1 MSVVGFD
8 IGNENCVIAVAK
20 ERGIDVLLNDE
31 SKRENPAV
39 VSFGEKQRF
48 IGCAGAASATMHPK
62 STISQVKRLIG
73 RTYSE
78 PTVQDDLR
86 LLPFETSEGPDGG
99 ILIHLQYLDEKQT
112 FTPIQILAML
122 LAHLKQ
128 ITEKDLEM
136 QITNCVI
143 GIPSYFTALQRHAY
157 LHAAEIA
164 GLKPLRLMHDCT
176 AIGLGYGIYKTEF
189 PSKGPANV
197 VFVDVGHS
205 DTQVAVV
212 SFEPGHMK
220 VLSHAFDSN
229 LGGRD
234 FDEVLFRHFAA
245 QFRQQYNIDV
255 YSSARASIRLRASCE
270 KLKKVLSAN
279 PEAPL
284 NIECLMEEKDV
295 KGHIKRDE
303 FEKLASSLL
312 ERISIPCRKALH
324 DSGLTVE
331 KIHTVELVGS
341 GSRIPAITKILTS
354 LFRKEPS
361 RTLNASECVAR
372 GCAVQCAMLS
382 PIFRV
387 REYEVQ
393 DCFPF
398 SISFASDEGPVC
410 SLTDG
415 VLFPKGNAFPSTK
428 MLTLHRNDIF
438 HMEAFYANQKELPS
452 GVSTRISSSK
462 IGPFRVSHVEKSRIK
477 IKVQLDLHGI
487 VSIVSA
493 SLVDDQVDDA
503 TVKNR
508 ADTHSENVGPGN
520 HESFSNANGTSGL
533 YARSHLSICRSSQ
546 HTDFLSLHNFNFS
559 KAVGVSDQC
568 DRLLQGHEMRR
579 LKAIRRQDI
588 FIAEDVYGG
597 MTQGELSQAQEREL
611 QLAQQDLKVERT
623 KEKKNALEAYV
634 YESRNKLLNT
644 YRSFATDSE
653 KEGISSN
660 LQKLRSGSMMMGM
673 MSQKIWWIQLKFGI
687 KRKRPGPWPT
697 RELLNCI
704 VEYRMAVASLPS
716 SERDAVIGECNKA
729 EQWLR
734 EKTHHQDSLPKNAD
748 PILWSGEI
756 KRKSEA
762 LDAMYKHVMRS
773 MPLSSKP
780 EGARESDTRSKR
792 DDMQVD

>member
-73 RTYSE
+73 RTYSD

-99 ILIHLQYLDEKQT
+99 ILIHLQYLDEKQA

-128 ITEKDLEM
+128 ITEKNLEM

-143 GIPSYFTALQRHAY
+143 GIPSYFTALQRRAY

-164 GLKPLRLMHDCT
+164 GLKPLRVMHDCT

-189 PSKGPANV
+189 PS
-197 VFVDVGHS
+197 
-205 DTQVAVV
+205 
-212 SFEPGHMK
+212 K

-303 FEKLASSLL
+303 FEKLASALL

-341 GSRIPAITKILTS
+341 GSRVPAITKILTS

-372 GCAVQCAMLS
+372 GCALQCAMLS

-415 VLFPKGNAFPSTK
+415 VLFPKGHAFPSMK
-428 MLTLHRNDIF
+428 MLTLHGNDIF
-438 HMEAFYANQKELPS
+438 HMEAFYANHKELPS

-503 TVKNR
+503 TVKNS
-508 ADTHSENVGPGN
+508 ANTHSENVGPGN
-520 HESFSNANGTSGL
+520 HESFSRANGT
-533 YARSHLSICRSSQ
+533 
-546 HTDFLSLHNFNFS
+546 T
-559 KAVGVSDQC
+559 
-568 DRLLQGHEMRR
+568 GHEMRR

-588 FIAEDVYGG
+588 FIAEDIYGG
-597 MTQGELSQAQEREL
+597 LTQGELSQAQEKEL

-660 LQKLRSGSMMMGM
+660 LLQTEEWLYDDGDDESENVYTKKLDDLKKVHFVYGGSNEIRY
-673 MSQKIWWIQLKFGI
+673 KEEEA
-687 KRKRPGPWPT
+687 RAVAT

-716 SERDAVIGECNKA
+716 SERDAVIAECNKA

-734 EKTHHQDSLPKNAD
+734 EKSHHQDSLPKSAD

-762 LDAMYKHVMRS
+762 LDTMYKHVMRS
-773 MPLSSKP
+773 MPLSP

>member
-73 RTYSE
+73 RTYSD

-99 ILIHLQYLDEKQT
+99 ILIHLQFLDEKQT

-128 ITEKDLEM
+128 ITEKNLEM

-143 GIPSYFTALQRHAY
+143 GIPSYFTALQRRAY

-164 GLKPLRLMHDCT
+164 GLKPLRVMHDCT

-197 VFVDVGHS
+197 VFVDVGQG

-303 FEKLASSLL
+303 FEKLASALL

-341 GSRIPAITKILTS
+341 GSRVPAITKILTS

-372 GCAVQCAMLS
+372 GCALQCAMLS

-398 SISFASDEGPVC
+398 SISFTSDEGPVC

-415 VLFPKGNAFPSTK
+415 VLFPKGNAFPSMK
-428 MLTLHRNDIF
+428 VLTLHRNDIF

-503 TVKNR
+503 TVKNS
-508 ADTHSENVGPGN
+508 ADTHSENVGPDN
-520 HESFSNANGTSGL
+520 HESFSKANGTS
-533 YARSHLSICRSSQ
+533 
-546 HTDFLSLHNFNFS
+546 
-559 KAVGVSDQC
+559 
-568 DRLLQGHEMRR
+568 GHEMRR

-588 FIAEDVYGG
+588 FIAEDIYGG
-597 MTQGELSQAQEREL
+597 MTQGELSQAQEKEL

-660 LQKLRSGSMMMGM
+660 LQQTEEWLYDDGDDESKNVYTKKLDD
-673 MSQKIWWIQLKFGI
+673 LKKMVDPI
-687 KRKRPGPWPT
+687 EIRYKEEEARAMAT

-716 SERDAVIGECNKA
+716 SERDAVIGNAIKQSSGFERKTSSRFAAQEC
-729 EQWLR
+729 
-734 EKTHHQDSLPKNAD
+734 
-748 PILWSGEI
+748 
-756 KRKSEA
+756 
-762 LDAMYKHVMRS
+762 RS
-773 MPLSSKP
+773 NTL
-780 EGARESDTRSKR
+780 
-792 DDMQVD
+792 VW

>member
-1 MSVVGFD
+1 MSVLGFD

-39 VSFGEKQRF
+39 VSFGERQRF

-86 LLPFETSEGPDGG
+86 LLPFETSEGPD
-99 ILIHLQYLDEKQT
+99 
-112 FTPIQILAML
+112 
-122 LAHLKQ
+122 
-128 ITEKDLEM
+128 
-136 QITNCVI
+136 
-143 GIPSYFTALQRHAY
+143 ALQRRAY

-197 VFVDVGHS
+197 VFIDVGHS

-284 NIECLMEEKDV
+284 NIECLMDEKDV

-303 FEKLASSLL
+303 FEKLASALL
-312 ERISIPCRKALH
+312 ERISIPCRKALN

-462 IGPFRVSHVEKSRIK
+462 RLCTGSCGKNLKLAPVPEGDNPTGLGLKISTGGFVFELGVSHVEKSRIK

-487 VSIVSA
+487 VSIASA

-503 TVKNR
+503 TVKNS

-520 HESFSNANGTSGL
+520 HESFSKANGL
-533 YARSHLSICRSSQ
+533 LQ
-546 HTDFLSLHNFNFS
+546 HADFLSLHNFNFS

-568 DRLLQGHEMRR
+568 DLLLQGHEMRR

-597 MTQGELSQAQEREL
+597 MTQGELSQAQEKEL

-660 LQKLRSGSMMMGM
+660 LQQTEEWLYDDGDDESENVYTKKLDD
-673 MSQKIWWIQLKFGI
+673 LKKMVDPI
-687 KRKRPGPWPT
+687 ELRYKEEEARAVAT

-762 LDAMYKHVMRS
+762 LDAYVWQPM
-773 MPLSSKP
+773 
-780 EGARESDTRSKR
+780 
-792 DDMQVD
+792 